1 MALDV
6 YFQEDI
12 AHSIVAVAVGMLT
25 AAAAHGATNVEYCRG
40 VLDTVRAQALNYRIP
55 WPRLQSELRG
65 ALADGGQEDLLE
77 AIAGILPSASEIP
90 FRGEVRVARASRS

>member
-12 AHSIVAVAVGMLT
+12 AQGIVAVAVGMLA

-55 WPRLQSELRG
+55 WSQLLGELRG

-77 AIAGILPSASEIP
+77 VIAGILPSA
-90 FRGEVRVARASRS
+90 EVHTARAGQY

>member
-1 MALDV
+1 MALEV

-12 AHSIVAVAVGMLT
+12 AHGIVAVAVGMLT

-55 WPRLQSELRG
+55 WSQLQAELRG
-65 ALADGGQEDLLE
+65 ALADSGREEILDAL
-77 AIAGILPSASEIP
+77 AVIAPVTQVES
-90 FRGEVRVARASRS
+90 